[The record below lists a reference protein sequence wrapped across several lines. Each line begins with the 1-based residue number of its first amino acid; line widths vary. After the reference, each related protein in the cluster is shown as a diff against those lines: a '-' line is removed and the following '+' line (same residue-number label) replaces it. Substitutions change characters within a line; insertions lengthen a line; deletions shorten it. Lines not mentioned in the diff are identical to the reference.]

1 MNREIRV
8 LIVDDD
14 HGHRITLKTLLQSWG
29 HEIGMAEDGL
39 QAVAQI
45 KESSWDAVLM
55 DVRMAEMDGIAAMKE
70 IKAYN
75 PAIPILIMTA
85 FSSVETAVDALK
97 SGAYDYLM
105 KPLDFDL
112 LRITLDRAVEHAGL
126 KEENQKLRA
135 GLGGVPMHEIIGT
148 SSVMKAM
155 GEMLSMIA
163 PSEAT
168 VLLAGESGTGKEL
181 VARLIHRK
189 SLRNAKPLVV
199 VNCAALTDTLLE
211 SELFGHERGAFTG
224 ADRRREG
231 LFMQADGGTLFLD
244 EIGETSAAMQAKL
257 LRVIQEREFQ
267 RVGGETVVSVD
278 VRLIAATHRDLA
290 AEVAEGRFRED
301 LFYRLNVV
309 SLTIPPL
316 RKREG
321 DVPLLVQHFADKYA
335 AKNRKV
341 VKGITPDAMDRLI
354 KHAWPGNVRELENAL
369 ERAVILM
376 CGEYISER
384 ELPMTLTATDG
395 SHIQPEVNSSIAGRP
410 LSEIEKEA
418 IAATLKETGGNKS
431 ETARRLGIN
440 RKTLHLK
447 IKNYGLEGA

>member
-1 MNREIRV
+1 MNRKIRV

-14 HGHRITLKTLLQSWG
+14 HGHRITLKTLIQSWG
-29 HEIGMAEDGL
+29 HDTGLAEDGH
-39 QAVAQI
+39 QAVERVQEA
-45 KESSWDAVLM
+45 SWDAILM
-55 DVRMAEMDGIAAMKE
+55 DVRMAEMDGIAALKE

-85 FSSVETAVDALK
+85 YSSVETAVTALK

-112 LRITLDRAVEHAGL
+112 LRMTLDRAVEHAGL
-126 KEENQKLRA
+126 KDENQKLRA
-135 GLGGVPMHEIIGT
+135 GMGTPALDEIIGT
-148 SSVMKAM
+148 SPAMKTL
-155 GEMLSMIA
+155 GEMLAMIA

-168 VLLAGESGTGKEL
+168 VLLNGESGTGKEL
-181 VARLIHRK
+181 VARLVHRK
-189 SLRNAKPLVV
+189 SPRNRKSMVV

-231 LFMQADGGTLFLD
+231 LFMQADGSTLFLD
-244 EIGETSAAMQAKL
+244 EIGETSPAMQAKL

-267 RVGGETVVSVD
+267 RVGGEAMISVD
-278 VRLIAATHRDLA
+278 VRIIAATHRDLA
-290 AEVAEGRFRED
+290 VEVAEGRFRED
-301 LFYRLNVV
+301 LYYRLNVV
-309 SLTIPPL
+309 SLTIPAL
-316 RKREG
+316 RRRDG
-321 DVPLLVQHFADKYA
+321 DVPLLVHHFAGKYA
-335 AKNRKV
+335 TKNRKV
-341 VKGITPDAMDRLI
+341 VKGITPEAMDRLI
-354 KHAWPGNVRELENAL
+354 KYPWPGNVRELENTL

-384 ELPMTLTATDG
+384 ELPLTLM
-395 SHIQPEVNSSIAGRP
+395 SSEEVLEAGPTPSTITGRP

-418 IAATLKETGGNKS
+418 ILATLKETGGNKS

-447 IKNYGLEGA
+447 IKNYGLS